1 MAPACCLVLL
11 SLKWTSVGADYQQWP
26 WNALLDFY
34 LFSFFT
40 YVTFTLLLTCPLLV
54 LWNLTECRF
63 LFAAVIYHF
72 CCPFYYC
79 TLCTEFCII
88 ISHLHVLNRCTFLT
102 RVFKYNSQ
110 WYQLVITLLSL
121 GILRADPRHANIL
134 LLRHLPAQ
142 LRRFPLLRVPC
153 NCLIENMIGTCTTP
167 AHVKFDFHTGNILQT
182 WQ

>member
-11 SLKWTSVGADYQQWP
+11 SLKRTSVGADYQQWP

-34 LFSFFT
+34 LFSFF
-40 YVTFTLLLTCPLLV
+40 LLAWLSLYYSPAP
-54 LWNLTECRF
+54 F
-63 LFAAVIYHF
+63 LSCGISQSVDFSLRQLF
-72 CCPFYYC
+72 
-79 TLCTEFCII
+79 I
-88 ISHLHVLNRCTFLT
+88 ISAVLFNIALYAQNLHVLNGCTFLT

-121 GILRADPRHANIL
+121 GILKAGTQHANIL

-142 LRRFPLLRVPC
+142 LKQFPLLRVPC
-153 NCLIENMIGTCTTP
+153 NCLTENSGICTIP
-167 AHVKFDFHTGNILQT
+167 VHVKFDFQTGNILQT